1 MKDFLKKYIA
11 KLLERKK
18 TLEDSI
24 IEADTK
30 EERTEIGETLKIL
43 KEEIEEAE
51 EQLNALEASEGNGE
65 DSNGERHFEIGKALD
80 MRNAANAA
88 KKAEERAKEFAK
100 SGSMVIAQSEA
111 RSVLVSSGKIATPT
125 AVHGINDALGAVST
139 IIDVVN
145 VVDAE
150 GMGTDLV
157 AYEKAGS
164 TADVTAEGA
173 DYNESDPQF
182 DTIAITP
189 QTVTVLSYISK
200 QVRKQSPLVYQQKV
214 QNSALIALKKKAS
227 AIVVSKMS
235 SSSLLETVTYTAIDE
250 HTLREIALNYGG
262 ENTIL
267 GNAELYLCKKDLV
280 KFGDVRGTNEKG
292 AVYEITPDSGSG
304 NTGTITD
311 GGLVVRYRLVTV
323 AEGTL
328 LYGQPLGFQLDLF
341 SDYEVNVSEDFK
353 FNKGL
358 LTIAGDVQLGG
369 EVTVDKGFIK
379 ATIDPEYKAA

>member
-1 MKDFLKKYIA
+1 MKDYLKKLIQ
-11 KLLERKK
+11 KLYERQK
-18 TLEDSI
+18 TLNESM
-24 IEADTK
+24 IEADSK
-30 EERTEIGETLKIL
+30 EERTEIGTTLAAL

-51 EQLNALEASEGNGE
+51 KALSDLEAEEGKGDDE
-65 DSNGERHFEIGKALD
+65 GARHFAIGKALD
-80 MRNAANAA
+80 LRNAANAA

-100 SGSMVIAQSEA
+100 TGAMTIKNEEA

-125 AVHGINDALGAVST
+125 EVHGINDALGAVST
-139 IIDVVN
+139 IIDAVN

-173 DYNESDPQF
+173 DYNESEPQF
-182 DTIAITP
+182 DTVQIQP
-189 QTVTVLSYISK
+189 QTVTVISYISK
-200 QVRKQSPLVYQQKV
+200 QVRKQSPLTYQQKV

-227 AIVVSKMS
+227 AIVISKMS
-235 SSSLLETVTYTAIDE
+235 DSNLIEEAEYEAIDE
-250 HTLREIALNYGG
+250 HTLRKIALNYGG
-262 ENTIL
+262 ENAIL

-311 GGLVVRYRLVTV
+311 GGLTVRYRLVTI
-323 AEGTL
+323 AEGTM

-341 SDYEVNVSEDFK
+341 SDYEVSVSDDFK

-369 EVTVDKGFIK
+369 DVVVDKGFTKI
-379 ATIDPEYKAA
+379 TITE